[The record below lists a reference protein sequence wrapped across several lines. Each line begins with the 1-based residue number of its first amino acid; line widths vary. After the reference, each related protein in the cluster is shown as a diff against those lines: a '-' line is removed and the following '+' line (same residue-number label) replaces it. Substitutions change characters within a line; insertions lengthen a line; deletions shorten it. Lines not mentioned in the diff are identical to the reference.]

1 MACFNSCFYIPQ
13 DTFTIAVKDTALK
26 LLNIDYASHSNKCK
40 TTVNMQ
46 DWEKYINKIYYNPK
60 HPASFT
66 GVEKL
71 YRAAQKDGRNIS
83 RPQIKQWLRSQ
94 ETYTLHRRARR
105 KFPRN
110 KFVSNGI
117 DDVHDADLMDMTGL
131 SKVNDGFKYV
141 LIIIDTF
148 SRFLWAAL
156 LKNKTGDEVV
166 QGFEDI
172 YADGHKPNL
181 LRTDKGKEFTNYK
194 LQKYLKSLGV
204 VHIVSNNEVKA
215 SFAESVI
222 RTLKNK
228 LYRYMTEHQSQR
240 YIDVL
245 EDMVDSYNGTYHS
258 SIRRAPNTVSKDNE
272 WEIFR
277 LPYISKNKITKVKQP
292 SYKFKIGDI
301 IRLSYLSKKFDRGY
315 DQKWTGELFR
325 IINRYVRRGIP
336 VYKVQDYA
344 GESITG
350 TFYEDEIQKV
360 EVPPDHV
367 YKIEKVLKT
376 RKRKGETEHLVR
388 WLNWPKK
395 YDLWINAADIQN
407 IGDPAVNTKK
417 SIPQ

>member
-1 MACFNSCFYIPQ
+1 
-13 DTFTIAVKDTALK
+13 
-26 LLNIDYASHSNKCK
+26 
-40 TTVNMQ
+40 MQ
-46 DWEKYINKIYYNPK
+46 GWEKYINKIYYDPK
-60 HPASFT
+60 HPASFS

-83 RPQIKQWLRSQ
+83 RTQIKQWLKSQ

-110 KFVSNGI
+110 KFISNGI

-148 SRFLWAAL
+148 SRFLWTAL

-166 QGFEDI
+166 QGLEDI
-172 YADGHKPNL
+172 YVDGHKPNL
-181 LRTDKGKEFTNYK
+181 LRTDKGKEFTNFK
-194 LQKYLKSLGV
+194 VQKYLKSLGV

-228 LYRYMTEHQSQR
+228 LYRYMTEKQTQR

-245 EDMVDSYNGTYHS
+245 GDMVDSYNGTYHR
-258 SIRRAPNTVSKDNE
+258 SIKRAPNDVTKENE
-272 WEIFR
+272 WKIFR
-277 LPYISKNKITKVKQP
+277 LPYITKKKKQVKPPQF
-292 SYKFKIGDI
+292 KFEIGDVV
-301 IRLSYLSKKFDRGY
+301 RLSYLAKTFDRGY

-325 IINRYVRRGIP
+325 IVKRYLRRGIP

-350 TFYEDEIQKV
+350 TFYESELQKV
-360 EVPPDHV
+360 EVSPDHV
-367 YKIEKVLKT
+367 YKIEKILKT
-376 RKRKGETEHLVR
+376 RKRKGETEYLVR

-395 YDLWINAADIQN
+395 YDLWINAADMQN
-407 IGDPAVNTKK
+407 IGDTATLKK
-417 SIPQ
+417 PDSQ